1 MPRLP
6 VIEPTNAT
14 GRAKEL
20 YEGPL
25 KGKHLNIFKGM
36 MNAPAMV
43 ETYLGMGSALKNASL
58 TAKEQEVVQLAV
70 VEANGCQYCASAHTA
85 IGKGA
90 GLTDEQII
98 GARRGA
104 IESDK
109 RLDALARFAGAMYE
123 KRGFVSDAE
132 MSAFRNAGFND
143 QAMAEVVA
151 VYAQAILTSTF
162 NHLNDTAIDFPMA
175 PPVK

>member
-6 VIEPTNAT
+6 IIEPATAT

-36 MNAPAMV
+36 MNAPAAV
-43 ETYLGMGSALKNASL
+43 EAYLGIGAALKSASL
-58 TAKEQEVVQLAV
+58 TAKEQEIVQLAV

-98 GARRGA
+98 GARRGSV
-104 IESDK
+104 EGDK
-109 RLDALARFAGAMYE
+109 RLNALAKFASAVYE
-123 KRGFVSDAE
+123 KRGLVSDAE
-132 MSAFRNAGFND
+132 LKSFREAGFTD
-143 QAMAEVVA
+143 QAIAEVVA
-151 VYAQAILTSTF
+151 VYTQAILTSTF
-162 NHLNDTAIDFPMA
+162 NHLNDTAVDFPLA
-175 PPVK
+175 PAIK